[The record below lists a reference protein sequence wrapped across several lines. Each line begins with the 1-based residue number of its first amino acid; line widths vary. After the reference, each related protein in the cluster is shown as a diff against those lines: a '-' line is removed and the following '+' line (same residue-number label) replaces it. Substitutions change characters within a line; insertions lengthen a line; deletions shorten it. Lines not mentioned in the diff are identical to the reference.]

1 MQPKPI
7 KWLCVLILADFGIV
21 MGVLSVNGLTQKLEP
36 YLWLLFGIISAYV
49 LVKKVRYRLF
59 FHSVLLGVLWAVVNA
74 LIQVLFFD
82 SFLANNPADALAF
95 EELTVIEPKI
105 FVLLFSPIYGLL
117 MGIVIGVLSLLL
129 KKILSPK
136 A

>member
-21 MGVLSVNGLTQKLEP
+21 MGVLSVNGLTQKFEP

-59 FHSVLLGVLWAVVNA
+59 FHSILLGVLWAIVNA

-95 EELTVIEPKI
+95 EALSAMDPK
-105 FVLLFSPIYGLL
+105 VLLLLFSPIYGLL
-117 MGIVIGVLSLLL
+117 MGIIIGVLSMVIKRVLR
-129 KKILSPK
+129 PT
-136 A
+136 